1 MFTDTK
7 KLATLGVL
15 TALGAVLMILEI
27 PYPFFDGSLNFELSD
42 VVVLIVLVMYDW
54 KSASLVA
61 ILKGI
66 VHILFKGAIGPFA
79 IGQLMAMLASLVY
92 IFSFYLTTNKLNL
105 SKVVGAVITVLIATL
120 VLVVANYVIVI
131 PIYITGEFTLFTQ
144 VASGDL
150 IGGLNWFYEPGIE
163 SNYLGL
169 VAFIFLP
176 FNLIKGVIVMSGYFA
191 VLKVLKELKLVNS
204 DVNKI

>member
-131 PIYITGEFTLFTQ
+131 PIYITGEFALFTQ